1 MRPSQGAEKWR
12 SLIIVEDSNMI
23 FFPNRTVIHRSDVV
37 EVVKEEFHKQ
47 MLVARPNAVV
57 DQAVWD
63 AVDQASWESFPASD
77 PPPWTLG
84 YTGPP
89 TTAEAEK
96 ELGPAA
102 VLSAPVE

>member
-1 MRPSQGAEKWR
+1 
-12 SLIIVEDSNMI
+12 VEDSNMI
-23 FFPNRTVIHRSDVV
+23 FFPNRTVIHPDDVV
-37 EVVKEEFHKQ
+37 EVVKKEFHKRVV
-47 MLVARPNAVV
+47 VARPRAVV
-57 DQAVWD
+57 DQAAWD

-89 TTAEAEK
+89 TTAAAEE

-102 VLSAPVE
+102 AFSPPARLIETMANAP